1 MRWLA
6 ACLVLWWYALDY
18 KVVKTHRKLVYWAKK
33 QVSARTYNRIVRN
46 HF

>member
-18 KVVKTHRKLVYWAKK
+18 RMVKTHRKLVYWAKK
-33 QVSARTYNRIVRN
+33 QVSASTYQWIVGR
-46 HF
+46 HL